1 MLRPME
7 SSLSVTAALAL
18 HTSVLGFPVQVGC
31 NSRGRW
37 DFKRPVTVKP
47 DSWSS
52 FQSLEKRAW
61 ASRLRTGLC
70 VGPGP
75 PLPAPRVAR
84 GSSQRALGPPL
95 TDHPRWHTPPSGSG
109 SQIFNSISVTFLG
122 FSKFALA
129 LAPIRRCVL

>member
-1 MLRPME
+1 MLRPPE
-7 SSLSVTAALAL
+7 SSLSVPAARAL

-31 NSRGRW
+31 NSRGRSA
-37 DFKRPVTVKP
+37 FKRPVTVKP

-61 ASRLRTGLC
+61 AGRLRAGLC

-75 PLPAPRVAR
+75 PPPAPRVAR
-84 GSSQRALGPPL
+84 VSSQRVLGPPL
-95 TDHPRWHTPPSGSG
+95 TAHPRWHAPPSGSG
-109 SQIFNSISVTFLG
+109 SQVFNSISATFLG

-129 LAPIRRCVL
+129 LAPSRRCVL